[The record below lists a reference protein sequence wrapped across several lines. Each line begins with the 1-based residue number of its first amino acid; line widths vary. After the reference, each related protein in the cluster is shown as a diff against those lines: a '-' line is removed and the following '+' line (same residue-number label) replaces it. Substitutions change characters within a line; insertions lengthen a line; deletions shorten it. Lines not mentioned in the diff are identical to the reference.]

1 MKSGEEGSTLVEMA
15 FSCTILLSVMI
26 GIFQV
31 SLMLY
36 CYHFISYAAREGA
49 RYAIVRGSNSC
60 LTAGI
65 STSTISNCNQ
75 TGSGTAIVN
84 YVGSLNFPGIDWSK
98 CQTVCHRDLARRQ
111 QQSWKSCAGA
121 GQVSIYAD
129 GPMGEAYFS
138 KYVQHVS
145 DADYKLMLC
154 IR

>member
-98 CQTVCHRDLARRQ
+98 CTTAKPCVIVTWPGGNNNPG
-111 QQSWKSCAGA
+111 SPV
-121 GQVSIYAD
+121 QVQV
-129 GPMGEAYFS
+129 
-138 KYVQHVS
+138 KYP
-145 DADYKLMLC
+145 YTLMVPWVKPISVNMSSTSQML
-154 IR
+154 ITN